1 MKILYCGDLVGKPGR
16 TVLAAHLPRLREELK
31 LDFVMVNGENAAH
44 GFGITAKICQEIYEL
59 GADAITTGNH
69 VWDQREIL
77 SYISGDPKLIRPM
90 NYPAGTP
97 GRGTNLFITP
107 SGRKVL
113 VMQVL
118 GRLFMDAMDDPF
130 AVLDRELT
138 KYQLGATV
146 DAILVDIHAEAS
158 SEKQA
163 LGHFLDG
170 RVSMVVGT
178 HTHVPSADAQIL
190 PEGTAYQT
198 DVGMCGDYDSVIGMR
213 KDVAIGRFTK
223 KIPGNRLEPCDG
235 EGTLCAVYLE
245 TDDRTGKA
253 KSLQPVRIGPRL
265 IPAVPEAKLAGS
277 DRR

>member
-16 TVLAAHLPRLREELK
+16 TVLADNLPRLREELK

-44 GFGITAKICQEIYEL
+44 GFGITAKICQELYDL

-77 SYISGDPKLIRPM
+77 SYINQDPKLIRPM
-90 NYPAGTP
+90 NYPEGTP
-97 GRGTNLFITP
+97 GRGAQLFTTS

-118 GRLFMDAMDDPF
+118 GRLFMEAMDDPF
-130 AVLDRELT
+130 AVINRELT

-146 DAILVDIHAEAS
+146 DTILVDIHAEAT
-158 SEKQA
+158 SEKLA
-163 LGHFLDG
+163 MGHYLDG

-190 PEGTAYQT
+190 PNGTAYQT
-198 DVGMCGDYDSVIGMR
+198 DVGMCGNYNSVIGMR
-213 KDVAIGRFTK
+213 KDVAISRFIK
-223 KIPGNRLEPCDG
+223 KVPGNRLEPSEG

-253 KSLQPVRIGPRL
+253 KRFEPIRIGPRL
-265 IPAVPEAKLAGS
+265 INTMPS
-277 DRR
+277 

>member
-1 MKILYCGDLVGKPGR
+1 VKILYCGDLVGKPGR
-16 TVLAAHLPRLREELK
+16 TVLAEHLPRLREELK

-44 GFGITAKICQEIYEL
+44 GFGITAKICKEIYDL

-77 SYISGDPKLIRPM
+77 SYINGDPKLLRPM

-97 GRGTNLFITP
+97 GKGANLFTTS

-130 AVLDRELT
+130 AALDRELN

-146 DAILVDIHAEAS
+146 DAILVDIHAEAT
-158 SEKQA
+158 SEK
-163 LGHFLDG
+163 LSMGHFLDG
-170 RVSMVVGT
+170 RVSMVAGT
-178 HTHVPSADAQIL
+178 HTHVPSADAQLL
-190 PEGTAYQT
+190 PNGTAYQT
-198 DVGMCGDYDSVIGMR
+198 DVGMCGNYNSVIGMR

-223 KIPGNRLEPCDG
+223 KIPGNRLEPSEG

-253 KSLQPVRIGPRL
+253 KVFQPIRIGPHL
-265 IPAVPEAKLAGS
+265 IPTMPS
-277 DRR
+277 